1 MFQSARIK
9 LTVWY
14 VVIISF
20 ICLAF
25 SSVLYRALSGEI
37 ERFARIQRFR
47 IERRLQDGTIFFPSG
62 IDDIPLPPIVD
73 FELVEDTKRRIVVFL
88 AIVNSSILFLSAILS
103 YVLAGRTLKPIQDM
117 VSMQNRFISDAS
129 HEFRTPLTSL
139 KAAMEVFLRD
149 KKQTLPDAKVL
160 ISDSLREVN
169 TMASL
174 SEALLELSNYERTN
188 DTIPFSI
195 VDIETTIKNAI
206 ALVKPLA
213 LQKEITIDA
222 QLKEMKIHG
231 YEKSLMQLW
240 IILLDNAIK
249 YSKENTNICL
259 TMQKIDGSCIV
270 QVTDQGM
277 GIAKVDLPH
286 IFDRFYRADKSRTKT
301 ETRGFG
307 LGLSIA
313 KEIVNSHHGSISV
326 VSEEQKGTTFTVRL
340 PKKQ

>member
-14 VVIISF
+14 VLIICF

-47 IERRLQDGTIFFPSG
+47 IERRFQDSPVFFPS
-62 IDDIPLPPIVD
+62 DTTDIPLPSIID
-73 FELVEDTKRRIVVFL
+73 IELVEDTKHRIILFL
-88 AIVNSSILFLSAILS
+88 AIVNSSILLLSAILS
-103 YVLAGRTLKPIQDM
+103 YILAGKTLKPIQEM
-117 VSMQNRFISDAS
+117 VTLQNRFISDAS

-149 KKQTLPDAKVL
+149 KNQTLPEAKLL
-160 ISDSLREVN
+160 ITDSLREVN

-188 DTIPFSI
+188 NNISFSI
-195 VDIETTIKNAI
+195 VNVETTIKAAV

-213 LQKEITIDA
+213 LQKEIIIDA

-231 YEKSLMQLW
+231 HEKSLTQLW

-249 YSKENTNICL
+249 YSKENTKVSLI
-259 TMQKIDGSCIV
+259 MQKIDGSCIV
-270 QVTDQGM
+270 KVVDCGM
-277 GIAKVDLPH
+277 GIGKVDLPH
-286 IFDRFYRADKSRTKT
+286 IFDRFYRADKSRTKE